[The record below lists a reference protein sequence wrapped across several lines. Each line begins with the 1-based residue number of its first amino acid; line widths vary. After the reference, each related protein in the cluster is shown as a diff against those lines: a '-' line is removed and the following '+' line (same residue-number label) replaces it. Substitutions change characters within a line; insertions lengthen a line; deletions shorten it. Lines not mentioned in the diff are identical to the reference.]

1 MLLLP
6 PLRIQA
12 MVFISE
18 RSWSWCHHQ
27 HPVGFRFFPS
37 FLRNGRSQHGRT
49 RSHPRNGRPLG
60 AGASSASTND
70 RSSSEGSSRT
80 RSVRWNELWL
90 SPCGWQLHDVELSW
104 FGRIYVPDEAVEK
117 ALRNGEQQCP
127 QYLHSEILEAA
138 GTMGEI
144 LSQLRE
150 IRVVKDQST
159 FMEASSAA

>member
-1 MLLLP
+1 
-6 PLRIQA
+6 
-12 MVFISE
+12 
-18 RSWSWCHHQ
+18 
-27 HPVGFRFFPS
+27 
-37 FLRNGRSQHGRT
+37 
-49 RSHPRNGRPLG
+49 
-60 AGASSASTND
+60 
-70 RSSSEGSSRT
+70 
-80 RSVRWNELWL
+80 
-90 SPCGWQLHDVELSW
+90 VELSW